1 MKTKWF
7 AEILVYGMLTVT
19 YTSMFFFGALYP
31 GYGIPS
37 QSIVYEEDGDGI
49 SPDDVEVQYKS
60 LLWEQLKEW
69 F

>member
-1 MKTKWF
+1 MKTKWYT
-7 AEILVYGMLTVT
+7 EMLVYGTLAIA

-37 QSIVYEEDGDGI
+37 QSIVYEDENETDRDCE
-49 SPDDVEVQYKS
+49 EVQYKS

>member
-1 MKTKWF
+1 MKTKWYT
-7 AEILVYGMLTVT
+7 EILVYGMLAAT

-31 GYGIPS
+31 GYGIPP
-37 QSIVYEEDGDGI
+37 QSIVCEEDE
-49 SPDDVEVQYKS
+49 DDRNLSGVEVQYKS